1 MRNLKALQLRAAEAN
16 EHKPTTGAIEAI
28 PHTDP
33 ALLNRAQRRIVK
45 KWNQSLIKQGK
56 NRHD

>member
-1 MRNLKALQLRAAEAN
+1 MRNLKALQLRAVEAN

-28 PHTDP
+28 PYTDP
-33 ALLNRAQRRIVK
+33 ALLNRAQRRMVK

-56 NRHD
+56 NRP